1 MELYNIRIILLGR
14 NEYKG
19 SIIKDEKGQLYGIST
34 ENNYDQKDILSGEI
48 REDGIYLEIHCERE
62 VIPIFAKENSFFP
75 KQSIVQSS
83 YFCGN
88 TLDTIKDVI
97 YIEMTNVKEIEKKLV
112 NGKLKKLFLKQDE
125 FKE

>member
-34 ENNYDQKDILSGEI
+34 EKNYDQKDILSGEI

-75 KQSIVQSS
+75 KQSIAQSN

-88 TLDTIKDVI
+88 TLDKIKDVI

-112 NGKLKKLFLKQDE
+112 SDKPKQLV
-125 FKE
+125 K